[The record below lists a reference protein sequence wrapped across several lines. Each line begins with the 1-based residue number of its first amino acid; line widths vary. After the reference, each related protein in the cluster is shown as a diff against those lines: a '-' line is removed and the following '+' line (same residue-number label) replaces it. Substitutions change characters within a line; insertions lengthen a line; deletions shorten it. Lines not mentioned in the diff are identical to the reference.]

1 MKESNTLAGSVTIKQ
16 LQRAILLNM
25 KEQYMKK
32 SNFLAGNAIIEH
44 LQKNVMLDTKGQY
57 MKLFSSQFVYNLAIV
72 LNNINPMKV
81 RNKNLKA
88 IILHLF
94 P

>member
-32 SNFLAGNAIIEH
+32 SNFLAGNAIIKQLEREV
-44 LQKNVMLDTKGQY
+44 LQDTISLY
-57 MKLFSSQFVYNLAIV
+57 I
-72 LNNINPMKV
+72 
-81 RNKNLKA
+81 KA
-88 IILHLF
+88 NENWKW
-94 P
+94 